1 MTKLKNLAENFLQKS
16 QNVNSP
22 TRSQP
27 INPFHSLFQI
37 QDLNEK
43 DSSILDQI
51 LLEAQ
56 DENLGQQDS
65 FEKDLFQLKR
75 ITKELKA
82 IQRQEIVLIGERIHE
97 ARKIF
102 ETSQYKEETF
112 KKWLE
117 FTFGSYKTGYN
128 YLAFYKL
135 YLALPDGT
143 RNSFKDMPAKAAYV
157 LASKDGPIDQKVAI
171 IEDSSLE
178 TAEDII
184 LAIQKTF
191 GTDSK
196 ARLKKSTVDKSL
208 NTALKSVEVIA
219 KKRSILNSD
228 QKKRAQLLVALLRK
242 IIQRS

>member
-16 QNVNSP
+16 QNANAPS
-22 TRSQP
+22 RSQV

-37 QDLNEK
+37 QELNEK
-43 DSSILDQI
+43 DNSILDQI

-56 DENLGQQDS
+56 QEPLNQVDS

-102 ETSQYKEETF
+102 DESQYKEESF

-117 FTFGSYKTGYN
+117 FTFGSYKSGYN

-135 YLALPDGT
+135 YLALPDT
-143 RNSFKDMPAKAAYV
+143 ARNSFKDMPAKAAYI
-157 LASKDGPIDQKVAI
+157 LASKEGPIDQKVAI
-171 IEDSSLE
+171 IEDDSLL
-178 TAEDII
+178 TADDII

-191 GTDSK
+191 GVESK
-196 ARLKKSTVDKSL
+196 TRSKKSTIDRSL
-208 NTALKSVEVIA
+208 NLAVKSIEMIA
-219 KKRSILNSD
+219 KKRSLLNSD